1 MEAIVLY
8 PAPNMGH
15 LISMVELA
23 QLILLHHHHPSN
35 SLLSVHIL
43 ITSPPIDL
51 GSPSPYIASVS
62 ATTPSII
69 FHHLPDPSPPL
80 QPASFPS
87 MEALVFEHINLTT
100 PQVQT
105 TLLSISLSSSI
116 RAFVIDGFCTA
127 ALEVGTSLQ
136 IPTYYFFTSGASC
149 LALFL
154 YIPTLHKNTTKSFK
168 DLNTHL
174 HVPGLPPI
182 PSSHMP
188 EPTLDRTKEQH
199 SWFLNFATRLPKSA
213 GIIVNTFNSLE
224 PNALKAISDGL
235 CVQDGHTP
243 PIFCVGP
250 VIKSSD
256 QSAGGQAECL
266 KWLDSQPRGSVV
278 YLCFG
283 SLGTFSKEQL
293 KEIAVGLEKSGQ
305 RFLWVVRSPPMKEQ
319 SQQLLSQSEEDPDL
333 DSLLPESF
341 LDRTREKG
349 LVVKKWAP
357 QVLVL
362 SHDAVGSFVT
372 HCGWNSVL
380 EAICAGVPM
389 VAWPLYAEQRFN
401 KILLVEQLK
410 LALPMNESEGGLVSA
425 AEVER
430 RVREIMESEEGNSVR
445 EQVLAKRQE
454 AMAATS
460 EQGSSRAALAKFMES
475 AKR

>member
-1 MEAIVLY
+1 
-8 PAPNMGH
+8 
-15 LISMVELA
+15 
-23 QLILLHHHHPSN
+23 
-35 SLLSVHIL
+35 
-43 ITSPPIDL
+43 
-51 GSPSPYIASVS
+51 
-62 ATTPSII
+62 
-69 FHHLPDPSPPL
+69 
-80 QPASFPS
+80 
-87 MEALVFEHINLTT
+87 
-100 PQVQT
+100 
-105 TLLSISLSSSI
+105 
-116 RAFVIDGFCTA
+116 
-127 ALEVGTSLQ
+127 
-136 IPTYYFFTSGASC
+136 
-149 LALFL
+149 
-154 YIPTLHKNTTKSFK
+154 
-168 DLNTHL
+168 
-174 HVPGLPPI
+174 
-182 PSSHMP
+182 MP

-199 SWFLNFATRLPKSA
+199 SWFLNFTTRLPKSA

-224 PNALKAISDGL
+224 PIALKAISDGL

-250 VIKSSD
+250 VIKSND

-266 KWLDSQPRGSVV
+266 KWLDSQPRGKVV
-278 YLCFG
+278 FLCFG

-357 QVLVL
+357 QVPVL

-410 LALPMNESEGGLVSA
+410 LALPMNESAGGLVSA

-460 EQGSSRAALAKFMES
+460 EQGSSRVALAKFMES
-475 AKR
+475 AKRFP

>member
-23 QLILLHHHHPSN
+23 QLILLHHHHPST

-43 ITSPPIDL
+43 ITSPPINL
-51 GSPSPYIASVS
+51 GSASPYIASVS

-69 FHHLPDPSPPL
+69 FHHLPGPSPPL
-80 QPASFPS
+80 QPASFP
-87 MEALVFEHINLTT
+87 MEILVFEHIKLTT

-105 TLLSISLSSSI
+105 TLLSISVSSSI
-116 RAFVIDGFCTA
+116 RAFVIDGFCTP

-136 IPTYYFFTSGASC
+136 IPTYYFFSTCASC

-154 YIPTLHKNTTKSFK
+154 YLPTLHKNTTKSFK

-188 EPTLDRTKEQH
+188 KPILDRTEEQH
-199 SWFLNFATRLPKSA
+199 SWFLYFATHLPKSA

-250 VIKSSD
+250 VIKSND

-266 KWLDSQPRGSVV
+266 KWMDSQPRGKVV
-278 YLCFG
+278 FLSFG

-293 KEIAVGLEKSGQ
+293 KEIAVGLEKSDQ
-305 RFLWVVRSPPMKEQ
+305 RFLWVVRSPPKKEQ
-319 SQQLLSQSEEDPDL
+319 SQQFSSQSEEDPDL

-341 LDRTREKG
+341 LDRTSEKG
-349 LVVKKWAP
+349 LVVKQWAP
-357 QVLVL
+357 QVAVL
-362 SHDAVGSFVT
+362 RHDAVGSFVT

-380 EAICAGVPM
+380 EAVCAGVPM

-460 EQGSSRAALAKFMES
+460 EQGSSRVALAKFMES